1 MTLNQAKQAL
11 REHHSRIGQLE
22 AQLRNQSNVMRE
34 VVVMC
39 TVLIEKRVITDDEVK
54 AKFDDLS
61 TKTNDQDEASSD
73 TDKPAECAEESD
85 IQPTEDG
92 ADASDS

>member
-54 AKFDDLS
+54 AKF
-61 TKTNDQDEASSD
+61 TNITNISNQAKSD
-73 TDKPAECAEESD
+73 TEPNDTTESTEASD
-85 IQPTEDG
+85 IQSEETG
-92 ADASDS
+92 ANASDS